1 MLSGALRAQTWAF
14 FLKAYTTKELTYSVW
29 AAPTWPVK
37 LCFFVGM
44 LLLAVQSVSE
54 ILKEI
59 VAAVETVQSRKALPS
74 DGKEDQA

>member
-1 MLSGALRAQTWAF
+1 M
-14 FLKAYTTKELTYSVW
+14 W